1 MTVILATSS
10 QIKFQYKFSASINLP
25 ESLLENLKRAQCLRI
40 EDQRG
45 TDINFELPEFLKD
58 RNKFGQK
65 LRKTTQDDSSSN
77 PLSLYSNVE
86 SLSPNRNDYNKM
98 NNSPSQQQKPPQ
110 PLPRTSLGKSPL
122 KSSPEISSVQSKINS
137 LENAILMNSR
147 SNTPINLNLST
158 QCMPSST
165 PVIKNRLSDEFY
177 STDIYGGICS
187 YNQSNYDDMLT
198 N

>member
-1 MTVILATSS
+1 MFL
-10 QIKFQYKFSASINLP
+10 

-58 RNKFGQK
+58 RNRFGQK
-65 LRKTTQDDSSSN
+65 LRKTTQDDTSTNS
-77 PLSLYSNVE
+77 LSLYSNVE
-86 SLSPNRNDYNKM
+86 SLSPNRNEFNKM
-98 NNSPSQQQKPPQ
+98 NVSPSQQKPPQ

-122 KSSPEISSVQSKINS
+122 KSSPEVSSVQSKINS

-165 PVIKNRLSDEFY
+165 PVIVKNRHSDEFY
-177 STDIYGGICS
+177 TIDNYGG
-187 YNQSNYDDMLT
+187 M
-198 N
+198 